1 MVDRWVI
8 AITGA
13 AALGLVVLLG
23 GVLAPSGGADAPAV
37 PTSPLPAV
45 QPTAATRAA
54 ESGKAMHATV
64 LSVTQLNEQDE
75 IEDTLDTLKAL
86 LALDEKAALQRLAQL
101 HLDEFH
107 SQIAEVLVAYF
118 SKLPSTQALQR
129 LEPLR
134 RNSALYSSTAVALLR
149 EHLNGTLPHQA
160 TALLLAP
167 ANVQVLDIA
176 AYQVGD
182 QLARQDPAGTLAHL
196 QTLSASTI
204 RSQLVEGAMD
214 EWLLRNPQSAAQY
227 MQAHPSDADLD
238 ASLLNMLRRYKDN
251 SPIADMMLW
260 AQRIHNPALRLQAR
274 QELLE
279 HYQRFAPA
287 QYEAWKRNAG

>member
-1 MVDRWVI
+1 MADRWVI
-8 AITGA
+8 TIGGA
-13 AALGLVVLLG
+13 AALGLGVVLWS
-23 GVLAPSGGADAPAV
+23 VFATSGAADAPAV
-37 PTSPLPAV
+37 LTSTLPSV
-45 QPTAATRAA
+45 QPRVATRAV
-54 ESGKAMHATV
+54 ESGKAMPATA
-64 LSVTQLNEQDE
+64 LSVAQLNDQDE
-75 IEDTLDTLKAL
+75 IEDILDTLKAL
-86 LALDEKAALQRLAQL
+86 LLQDEKAALQRLAQL

-134 RNSALYSSTAVALLR
+134 SNGALYATTAVALLR

-214 EWLLRNPQSAAQY
+214 EWLLRNPQAAAQY

-238 ASLLNMLRRYKDN
+238 APLLNMLRRYKDN
-251 SPIADMMLW
+251 SPMAEMMLW
-260 AQRIHNPALRLQAR
+260 AQRIHNPTLRLQAR
-274 QELLE
+274 QELME

-287 QYEAWKRNAG
+287 QYEAWKRSTG